1 MPGPVAPHATPA
13 PIRRPRRRRCR
24 APWRRT
30 PRPRPART
38 RPRTAGNRPGP
49 SGQRHAHRCDN
60 RRVTPGTPPST
71 AHGGN
76 PLIVVAGDALV
87 DLIVRPSGEI
97 VPVGGGGPYNSV
109 RAIARLG
116 VPTAWIGGLSS
127 DRFGRM
133 LEAGLA
139 EDGVGLDLVQRTDN
153 PTTLALAELGADGS
167 AAYRFYIEGTSA
179 PAVLPGA
186 LAGGLPP
193 STRAVLTGTLG
204 MVLEPMATTL
214 ETMVGALADDVVLLL
229 DPNARPVIIPD
240 PEAWRTRILRVA
252 ARTDVFKASAEDLAF
267 LRPGVSLEAAID
279 WVAAHGP
286 RVILVTDGGRP
297 VTVVVDGR
305 AEEVPSP
312 PVDVVDTV
320 GAGDTFGGAF
330 LACLV
335 HEGIGRDGLGDTA
348 AVGRAAR
355 FAVRASSFV
364 CGRAGANP
372 PTLAELGGWPAA

>member
-1 MPGPVAPHATPA
+1 M
-13 PIRRPRRRRCR
+13 
-24 APWRRT
+24 
-30 PRPRPART
+30 
-38 RPRTAGNRPGP
+38 
-49 SGQRHAHRCDN
+49 
-60 RRVTPGTPPST
+60 PPST
-71 AHGGN
+71 AREGN

-116 VPTAWIGGLSS
+116 VPTAWVGGLSS

-139 EDGVGLDLVQRTDN
+139 ADGVGLELVQRTHN

-186 LAGGLPP
+186 LAGGLPQ

-214 ETMVGALADDVVLLL
+214 EMMVAALADDVILLL

-240 PEAWRTRILRVA
+240 PEAWRARILRVA

-267 LRPGVSLEAAID
+267 LRLGFSVEAAVD
-279 WVAAHGP
+279 WVRGHGP
-286 RVILVTDGGRP
+286 RVVLVTDGGEP
-297 VTVVVDGR
+297 VTVFSGSQV
-305 AEEVPSP
+305 EHVPAP

-335 HEGIGRDGLGDTA
+335 HEGVGRDGLADTQ
-348 AVGRAAR
+348 AVLRAAR

-372 PTLAELGGWPAA
+372 PTLAELGGWPSA

>member
-1 MPGPVAPHATPA
+1 VTPA
-13 PIRRPRRRRCR
+13 
-24 APWRRT
+24 
-30 PRPRPART
+30 
-38 RPRTAGNRPGP
+38 TA
-49 SGQRHAHRCDN
+49 
-60 RRVTPGTPPST
+60 PGTT
-71 AHGGN
+71 RGGD

-133 LEAGLA
+133 LEAGLVA
-139 EDGVGLDLVQRTDN
+139 DGVGLDLVQRTDN

-167 AAYRFYIEGTSA
+167 ATYRFYIEGTSA

-186 LAGGLPP
+186 LAGGLPG

-214 ETMVGALADDVVLLL
+214 ETMVAGLADDVILLL
-229 DPNARPVIIPD
+229 DPNARPVIIGD
-240 PEAWRTRILRVA
+240 PGAWRARILRVA
-252 ARTDVFKASAEDLAF
+252 ARTDVFKASVEDLAF
-267 LRPGVSLEAAID
+267 LRPGSSIEEAAR
-279 WVAAHGP
+279 WVARHGP
-286 RVILVTDGGRP
+286 RVVLVTDGGQP
-297 VTVVVDGR
+297 VMVFGGNRV
-305 AEEVPSP
+305 EQVPAP
-312 PVDVVDTV
+312 PVDLVDTV
-320 GAGDTFGGAF
+320 GAGDTFGGVF

-335 HEGIGRDGLGDTA
+335 HEGIGRGGLTDLET
-348 AVGRAAR
+348 VLRAAR

-372 PTLAELGGWPAA
+372 PTLTELGGWPRP

>member
-1 MPGPVAPHATPA
+1 MTPETPA
-13 PIRRPRRRRCR
+13 GN
-24 APWRRT
+24 AP
-30 PRPRPART
+30 
-38 RPRTAGNRPGP
+38 
-49 SGQRHAHRCDN
+49 D
-60 RRVTPGTPPST
+60 
-71 AHGGN
+71 GN

-116 VPTAWIGGLSS
+116 VPAAWIGGLSS

-133 LEAGLA
+133 LEAGLIA
-139 EDGVGLDLVQRTDN
+139 DGVGLGLVQRTDN

-186 LAGGLPP
+186 LAGGLPS

-214 ETMVGALADDVVLLL
+214 ESMVASLADGVVLLL
-229 DPNARPVIIPD
+229 DPNARPVIIGD
-240 PEAWRTRILRVA
+240 PEAWRARILRVV

-267 LRPGVSLEAAID
+267 LRPGSSIDAAVD
-279 WVAAHGP
+279 WVRRHGP
-286 RVILVTDGGRP
+286 RVVLVTDGARP
-297 VTVVVDGR
+297 VTVFCGSRVER
-305 AEEVPSP
+305 LPAP
-312 PVDVVDTV
+312 PVEVVDTV

-335 HEGIGRDGLGDTA
+335 HEDVGRDGLADPE
-348 AVGRAAR
+348 VVLRAAR
-355 FAVRASSFV
+355 FAIRASSFV
-364 CGRAGANP
+364 CGHAGANP
-372 PTLAELGGWPAA
+372 PTLAELGGWPRPGLGG